1 VRSGLRPRALALPR
15 LELTIEIAR
24 SPEEV
29 FAYLTDVSNVPRW
42 QNTAISAR
50 ADGGLRLGTHVHERR
65 EFQGRVVEAELQVSA
80 YDPPHRFGLTSLRAP
95 VSYEIHHSFRASNG
109 GTRLDVEVDF
119 KVGAL
124 MRVAVKAFLKPAE
137 REFRKDF
144 ERLKQILEA
153 GS

>member
-1 VRSGLRPRALALPR
+1 
-15 LELTIEIAR
+15 
-24 SPEEV
+24 
-29 FAYLTDVSNVPRW
+29 
-42 QNTAISAR
+42 
-50 ADGGLRLGTHVHERR
+50 
-65 EFQGRVVEAELQVSA
+65 VSA

-109 GTRLDVEVDF
+109 GARLDVEVDL

-124 MRVAVKAFLKPAE
+124 TRVAAKAFLKPAE